1 MAEMKS
7 VLILGAGALG
17 AAYGSMFYKMN
28 PNSVSLAASGKRAER
43 LQSEGLVVNKET
55 YKIPVITP
63 DDEVQ
68 PFDLII
74 VALKHQH
81 LEGALPIIKKLVG
94 KETVFLSV
102 MNGLDSEAL
111 IGSVYG
117 VKKVVYA
124 IAVGIDALRNGN
136 EVNYTK
142 GGTIFFGE
150 ANNHI
155 VSARVKAIQSLF
167 ERAGISYQIPEDM
180 IRTLWWKFMINVGI
194 NQSSAVLKATYGIF
208 QTSANACYL
217 METAMRE
224 VISIASAAGVNLKG
238 TDIQDWYSFMNTLNP
253 HGKTSMLQDIEAG
266 RITEAEIFGGKV
278 IALGEQ
284 YGVPTPV
291 NKVLYHAVKVI
302 EGNKNKD

>member
-1 MAEMKS
+1 
-7 VLILGAGALG
+7 
-17 AAYGSMFYKMN
+17 
-28 PNSVSLAASGKRAER
+28 
-43 LQSEGLVVNKET
+43 
-55 YKIPVITP
+55 
-63 DDEVQ
+63 
-68 PFDLII
+68 
-74 VALKHQH
+74 
-81 LEGALPIIKKLVG
+81 
-94 KETVFLSV
+94 
-102 MNGLDSEAL
+102 MNGLDSEVL

-155 VSARVKAIQSLF
+155 VSTRVKAIQSLF

-253 HGKTSMLQDIEAG
+253 QGKTSMLQDIEAG
-266 RITEAEIFGGKV
+266 RITEVEIFGGKV